1 MRIFARWNTPRARCS
16 QPGITMPKLATGYW
30 LLATGMG
37 YAGSVMAVVLASLV
51 AEAARHLLGIVNIS
65 LIYLIVVV
73 AVATLWGLWP
83 ALVASLLA
91 ATALDLLFVPPFG
104 TLTVAK
110 PGDWLT
116 LLFFLV
122 IAVLTGRLAA
132 GARARAE
139 EAHRRERATAVLYDL
154 STALI
159 AEGDLAVILPGIA
172 RRVAETFA
180 LDACHILLPGE
191 DQRLHVVAGFGPWDD
206 AQVRGPQAIMQQVLR
221 DGRAAAVHEPTRP
234 RAAGRRDVVV
244 PVLRRAAGAP
254 WVALYLPLI
263 VGGTGV
269 GVMRVARSRGGS
281 AFGEEEE
288 RLLTTFAHQAALA
301 IDKANLAE
309 RARRA
314 AALEEADQVKTAL
327 LSSVSHDLRSPLAAI
342 KTAVTGLLN
351 PGADLDPQGR
361 TDLLA
366 AIDEET
372 DRLTHLVANLLD
384 LSRIQGG
391 ALRPHKEWV
400 DIAEIAIAAV
410 DRLASRFPAHVIDVS
425 VPDDLPL
432 LPVDYARMDQVLSN
446 LIENAASYAPP
457 GTPITVTAQAAH
469 GGVAICVR
477 DEGPGIPRAEQ
488 ERVFEPFYRVAAMEG
503 LRPGSGLGLAIC
515 RGIVEAHGGWI
526 RVEPTEG
533 PGASIA
539 LWLPGGDV
547 TNEAREEAPTSAV
560 EVAGR

>member
-1 MRIFARWNTPRARCS
+1 
-16 QPGITMPKLATGYW
+16 
-30 LLATGMG
+30 
-37 YAGSVMAVVLASLV
+37 
-51 AEAARHLLGIVNIS
+51 
-65 LIYLIVVV
+65 
-73 AVATLWGLWP
+73 
-83 ALVASLLA
+83 
-91 ATALDLLFVPPFG
+91 
-104 TLTVAK
+104 
-110 PGDWLT
+110 
-116 LLFFLV
+116 
-122 IAVLTGRLAA
+122 
-132 GARARAE
+132 
-139 EAHRRERATAVLYDL
+139 
-154 STALI
+154 
-159 AEGDLAVILPGIA
+159 
-172 RRVAETFA
+172 
-180 LDACHILLPGE
+180 
-191 DQRLHVVAGFGPWDD
+191 
-206 AQVRGPQAIMQQVLR
+206 
-221 DGRAAAVHEPTRP
+221 
-234 RAAGRRDVVV
+234 
-244 PVLRRAAGAP
+244 
-254 WVALYLPLI
+254 VALYLPLI
-263 VGGTGV
+263 VAGTGV

-342 KTAVTGLLN
+342 KTAVTGLLT

-391 ALRPHKEWV
+391 ALRPRKEWV
-400 DIAEIAIAAV
+400 DIAEIVIAAV
-410 DRLASRFPAHVIDVS
+410 DRLASRFPAHTIDVS

-457 GTPITVTAQAAH
+457 DTPITVTVQPEH
-469 GGVAICVR
+469 GGITIRVR
-477 DEGPGIPRAEQ
+477 DEGPGIPRAER
-488 ERVFEPFYRVAAMEG
+488 ERVFEPFYRGAATEG

-526 RVEPTEG
+526 RVEPTER
-533 PGASIA
+533 PGVSIA

-547 TNEAREEAPTSAV
+547 TNDALEEAPTHAV
-560 EVAGR
+560 EVAST